1 MSFLSRMQSLLP
13 RELTWVPGLS
23 ETIQLV
29 GKSEYRM
36 AKQHPWSGVAH
47 NLPGL
52 SPSGRLIAVNR
63 AVGASWLVFSIWTF
77 LQPHLSIILKYPTRC
92 AQDVPGTV
100 MVSGAIDADHLA
112 HG

>member
-1 MSFLSRMQSLLP
+1 MQSLLA

-29 GKSEYRM
+29 GNCESRM
-36 AKQHPWSGVAH
+36 AKQHLGTGISH
-47 NLPGL
+47 DLPGL
-52 SPSGRLIAVNR
+52 SLSSRLIAVNR
-63 AVGASWLVFSIWTF
+63 AVGACWLVFSIGTF
-77 LQPHLSIILKYPTRC
+77 LQPQLSIILKFPTRC